1 MPGFARSLKH
11 PKLAAN
17 LQASPPEMLVQHGL
31 HKMMG
36 SLSTLHLLIEAQEIY
51 SVMKDLSCQKC
62 PKITSIRNKG
72 SPSMIRVMLQYVLV
86 YAICLLFFTLVWL
99 PNLQEIPDKV
109 IKFFKVSCRQNPLQ
123 SLSTRGML
131 SWSLLWIL
139 QLKFAPRND
148 EITQMLRYQ
157 DLQIRKTYR
166 HRKDRENPWK
176 TLIYLIWL
184 CKTFRASRRNSA
196 AVVTT
201 RGCRIGS
208 WKKNTLPSTPF
219 SLIQISWWMERERWM
234 HFWIVILFTF
244 SAKNLWQSQHLQK
257 LQRPNTSDPWTST
270 TPIFKWSCFPP
281 PSTIFRSS
289 AVNAMG
295 TSDFETWW
303 KMTQTLRSSID
314 GSVVYHV
321 ANLSSWRRAN
331 GRHTWRWIKRLI

>member
-1 MPGFARSLKH
+1 MPGFARRLKH

-51 SVMKDLSCQKC
+51 SVMKDLSCQKY

-123 SLSTRGML
+123 SLSTPGML
-131 SWSLLWIL
+131 SWCLLWIL

-208 WKKNTLPSTPF
+208 WKKNTLPSIPF
-219 SLIQISWWMERERWM
+219 SLIQISWWMERER
-234 HFWIVILFTF
+234 FFTF
-244 SAKNLWQSQHLQK
+244 LNCHSLYIFSKKFMTISAPPKAPKAKHLSSVNINGTNLQVK
-257 LQRPNTSDPWTST
+257 LLPPRLRP
-270 TPIFKWSCFPP
+270 
-281 PSTIFRSS
+281 SS
-289 AVNAMG
+289 ALLQS
-295 TSDFETWW
+295 TPWEP
-303 KMTQTLRSSID
+303 QTLTSSID

-321 ANLSSWRRAN
+321 ANLSSWHRAN